1 MKRTAWGGLLA
12 ALALAVCL
20 SLLPTT
26 ARADETHSHAVCG
39 TTCPDEANHGGHG
52 EAVDFQAMYYDTATK
67 ELVCGEN
74 RRKNYNDTFGYKIK
88 SGKYY
93 LSSNITLDALIYID
107 AVEDVTIC
115 LNGHSI
121 TVNAD
126 ESAIAIAGRG
136 KLTLCDCQDG
146 GTITHGTK
154 DNGSQYTGCGVL
166 VNYGGTFT
174 MYGGSITGNQAEKLG
189 AGVEVDSGGSFAMYG
204 GKVTKNTV
212 SGSDG
217 KGAGIYAYN
226 GATIGGNAEISENKA
241 PNGQGAG
248 IYCGGGSLSIQ
259 GNAKI
264 TGNKASGGEG
274 AGIYCGGSLSIQGKA
289 KISGNEASGG
299 KGGGV
304 YMSRSYTEQTI
315 GGKAKIMNNTAADG
329 GGVYMTNYGGTLVL
343 RDSAAITRNTAITAG
358 TSDMG
363 GISIAFG
370 ALQVSGSVQVT
381 GNVRKKR
388 AGTAR
393 TVRPATPMSATI
405 ALRSRTR

>member
-26 ARADETHSHAVCG
+26 ARAADHSHAVCG

-241 PNGQGAG
+241 TNGKGAG
-248 IYCGGGSLSIQ
+248 IYCG
-259 GNAKI
+259 
-264 TGNKASGGEG
+264 
-274 AGIYCGGSLSIQGKA
+274 GGSLSIQGKA